1 MSIIRFIILLLVTIM
16 PVISLADEY
25 DATVTT
31 SSGSY
36 SVPVEVEGGEV
47 TTVHWPNGGNMHVYG
62 ADVSGGE
69 ASGYN
74 SRGDS
79 IDISID
85 DYNNDSDGEE

>member
-1 MSIIRFIILLLVTIM
+1 MSIIRGAILLLVTII
-16 PVISLADEY
+16 PVLSLADEY

-31 SSGSY
+31 SGGSY
-36 SVPVEVEGGEV
+36 SVPVEVENGEV

-79 IDISID
+79 VDISID
-85 DYNNDSDGEE
+85 DYNDDSGEEE

>member
-1 MSIIRFIILLLVTIM
+1 MSLIRFAILLLVTIM
-16 PVISLADEY
+16 PALSLADEY